1 MFTDGEFDDIKIGFF
16 TIKDPNNVVF
26 TLKSKFSVYEIT
38 CNHKKGI
45 FKRDNEQFYNIQ
57 QDDRIQIY
65 TDLVDKINE

>member
-45 FKRDNEQFYNIQ
+45 FKKKTSFLLNS
-57 QDDRIQIY
+57 
-65 TDLVDKINE
+65 VWKKC

>member
-1 MFTDGEFDDIKIGFF
+1 MFSDGEFDDIKIGFF

-45 FKRDNEQFYNIQ
+45 FKRDNEQFYNI
-57 QDDRIQIY
+57 
-65 TDLVDKINE
+65 